1 MIDFMYETS
10 FIDFILQENWVQED
24 DDGLNVE

>member
-1 MIDFMYETS
+1 MIDFMYQTS
-10 FIDFILQENWVQED
+10 FIDFIQQENWVQED